1 MGEAILQILSSLCQ
15 TSLEKFTSTDKKQL
29 HVSQQGNSKKT
40 KQLNIVLS
48 VKIKQSYH
56 AQCIHN

>member
-29 HVSQQGNSKKT
+29 HDSHQGNSKKT
-40 KQLNIVLS
+40 KQLNISGLT
-48 VKIKQSYH
+48 
-56 AQCIHN
+56 N

>member
-29 HVSQQGNSKKT
+29 HVSQQGNSNKT